1 MWKGSGCSGCDGS
14 SDPPECQPTFKV
26 MDTISPAV
34 SPSVVAQ
41 IFMTQK
47 AKVMWGSLFMGEMFG
62 DLFRLGVEKIPIHE
76 AGGVYED

>member
-1 MWKGSGCSGCDGS
+1 
-14 SDPPECQPTFKV
+14 
-26 MDTISPAV
+26 
-34 SPSVVAQ
+34 
-41 IFMTQK
+41 MTQK